1 MNRESFDCAGETTYV
16 AEPALWRVFLL
27 QAERLYNMAGVLTK
41 KKKMGYAFGIFTES
55 LIYNMFYTYYLTFLV
70 EIVGIQAKFASVVI
84 FISIAWDAV
93 TDPIIGN
100 FTDRGGVDK
109 RKVMKGAI
117 LPLGIIFIVAW
128 TSIGAG
134 FTSQTAKIILYT
146 VISMCIWLFYTMY
159 TIPYYAVVAELT
171 EDYDERTN
179 IRSTA
184 SLLNA
189 GAVGLGNVLP
199 ALVPTVAILLGERFQ
214 SNSYAVI
221 AAVISVLAVA
231 LGFVCVKSLGGV
243 YTPKP
248 VDSSAGKTTVKDTFK
263 SFGEILKLKPSKF
276 FLLFVFF
283 FLAGS
288 SMIQSNL
295 TYMVV
300 DCIGVDYDTGIVYV
314 IVSMVISMAIVVP
327 IVEKV
332 AEKKDRRFA
341 CITFLTITVIG
352 EIIVK
357 LIGLDAAVGS
367 FKIMTVVCAALL
379 GMGAGTFWT
388 FFYSMGYDLVE
399 LDELKNGARR
409 ESIITALPQLVQKFG
424 SAFGILMAGQLL
436 SVYGYDS
443 SKDTAGQESLIKVV
457 TDPHIVGGMENI
469 STIIPAALIA
479 VSVIALVFYPMTR
492 KNVSHMMNALNK
504 KRSGEEYS
512 AEGLEKLL

>member
-1 MNRESFDCAGETTYV
+1 
-16 AEPALWRVFLL
+16 
-27 QAERLYNMAGVLTK
+27 MAGALTK
-41 KKKMGYAFGIFTES
+41 KKKLGYAFGIFTES

-70 EIVGIQAKFASVVI
+70 EIVGIQAKFASLVI

-100 FTDRGGVDK
+100 YTDRGGVDK
-109 RKVMKGAI
+109 RKVMKVSI
-117 LPLGIIFIVAW
+117 LPLAVVFIIAW
-128 TSIGAG
+128 TTVGAG
-134 FTSQTAKIILYT
+134 LNSQTAKIIVYT
-146 VISMCIWLFYTMY
+146 IISMCIWVFYTMY

-171 EDYDERTN
+171 ENYDERTQ

-199 ALVPTVAILLGERFQ
+199 ALVPTVAIVLTSKYED
-214 SNSYAVI
+214 NAYAVI
-221 AAVISVLAVA
+221 AAVISILAVI
-231 LGFVCVKSLGGV
+231 LGFVCVKSLEGV

-248 VDSSAGKTTVKDTFK
+248 VNENAGKITVKDTFK
-263 SFGEILKLKPSKF
+263 SFGEILKMKPSKF
-276 FLLFVFF
+276 FLIFVFF
-283 FLAGS
+283 FLSGS

-300 DCIGVDYDTGIVYV
+300 DCIGMDYDTGIVYV
-314 IVSMVISMAIVVP
+314 IITMVLSMAIVVP

-341 CITFLTITVIG
+341 CIIFLTITIVG

-357 LIGLDAAVGS
+357 IIGLDATVGD
-367 FKIMTVVCAALL
+367 FKIMTIVAAALL

-399 LDELKNGARR
+399 LDELKTGERR

-436 SVYGYDS
+436 SAYGYDS
-443 SKDTAGQESLIKVV
+443 SQDTAGQESLIKVV
-457 TDPHIVGGMENI
+457 TDPDIVSGMENI
-469 STIIPAALIA
+469 STVIPAALIA
-479 VSVIALVFYPMTR
+479 ISVIALIFYPMTR
-492 KNVSHMMNALNK
+492 KNVSTLMTALNK
-504 KRSGEEYS
+504 KRNGEEYS
-512 AEGLEKLL
+512 TEGLEKLL

>member
-1 MNRESFDCAGETTYV
+1 
-16 AEPALWRVFLL
+16 
-27 QAERLYNMAGVLTK
+27 MAGALSK
-41 KKKMGYAFGIFTES
+41 KKKLGYAFGIFTES

-70 EIVGIQAKFASVVI
+70 EIVGIQAKFASLVI

-100 FTDRGGVDK
+100 YTDRGGVDK
-109 RKVMKGAI
+109 RKVMKVSI
-117 LPLGIIFIVAW
+117 LPLAVVFIIAW
-128 TSIGAG
+128 TTVGAG
-134 FTSQTAKIILYT
+134 LNSQTAKIIVYT
-146 VISMCIWLFYTMY
+146 IISMCIWVFYTMY

-171 EDYDERTN
+171 EDYDERTQ

-199 ALVPTVAILLGERFQ
+199 ALVPTVAIVLTSKYED
-214 SNSYAVI
+214 NAYAVI
-221 AAVISVLAVA
+221 AAVISILAVI
-231 LGFVCVKSLGGV
+231 LGFVCVKSLEGV

-248 VDSSAGKTTVKDTFK
+248 VNENAGKITVKDTFK
-263 SFGEILKLKPSKF
+263 SFGEILKMKPSKF
-276 FLLFVFF
+276 FLIFVFF

-300 DCIGVDYDTGIVYV
+300 DCIGMDYDTGIVYV
-314 IVSMVISMAIVVP
+314 IITMVLSMAIVVP

-341 CITFLTITVIG
+341 CITFLTITVVG

-357 LIGLDAAVGS
+357 IIGLDATVGD
-367 FKIMTVVCAALL
+367 FKIMTIVAAALL

-399 LDELKNGARR
+399 LDELKTGERR

-436 SVYGYDS
+436 SAYGYDS
-443 SKDTAGQESLIKVV
+443 SQDTAGQESLIKVV
-457 TDPHIVGGMENI
+457 TDPDIVSGMENI
-469 STIIPAALIA
+469 STVIPAALIA
-479 VSVIALVFYPMTR
+479 ISVIALIFYPMTR
-492 KNVSHMMNALNK
+492 KNVSTLMTALNK
-504 KRSGEEYS
+504 KRNGEEYS
-512 AEGLEKLL
+512 TEGLEKLL